1 MIYKPQIFCVP
12 KNKASPTVTL
22 NIILDTNTCTS
33 WTKVNLEEIKK
44 KKEWKK
50 RWDNMKKKRK
60 RKDSVTVHTAGR
72 NEEHA
77 DVDKLKLTVF
87 NKDKAGQTH
96 RNTGE

>member
-1 MIYKPQIFCVP
+1 MKRKDETI
-12 KNKASPTVTL
+12 
-22 NIILDTNTCTS
+22 
-33 WTKVNLEEIKK
+33 W
-44 KKEWKK
+44 KKE
-50 RWDNMKKKRK
+50 K

-72 NEEHA
+72 NKEHA